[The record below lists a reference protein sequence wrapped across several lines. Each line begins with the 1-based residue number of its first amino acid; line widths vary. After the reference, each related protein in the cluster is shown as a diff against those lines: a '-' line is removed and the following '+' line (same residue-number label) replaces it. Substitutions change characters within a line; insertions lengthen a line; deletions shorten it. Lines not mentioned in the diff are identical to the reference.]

1 MKRVLKRASLE
12 RNVAATS
19 PHVRSWLGS
28 SRLSTAGATRYKAHI
43 HLRDLIELQRRCH
56 GKNRLLESV
65 GDGFLY
71 RQNPFFRRVRDAA
84 VQAGFRYTLNDRHA
98 YYGFPLIHLDSILS
112 SRQLPYRPSFTAL
125 CHLEERRPGFFT
137 LADLQ
142 QNRPAPNY
150 LLHESAHAVAYSQ
163 LFGRPKDVAAAFT
176 EPSALV
182 KLMLS
187 ESFAMTAEYFAACAV
202 QGQPH
207 AWFFSISSYRHRTQK
222 KKAVG
227 QLLERYGFGF
237 VGRAMLL
244 AFLYNNFLVD
254 RLSKQ
259 QLVTLLQVADPDIA
273 RRLSPLAVRA
283 IGSTLNGLMVMSP
296 EFRYDT
302 SRLFLT
308 MFGRS
313 RNIRRELSAD
323 PLDLLAKDARATRSV
338 PQLLRILEQ

>member
-1 MKRVLKRASLE
+1 M
-12 RNVAATS
+12 
-19 PHVRSWLGS
+19 
-28 SRLSTAGATRYKAHI
+28 SR
-43 HLRDLIELQRRCH
+43 
-56 GKNRLLESV
+56 
-65 GDGFLY
+65 
-71 RQNPFFRRVRDAA
+71 
-84 VQAGFRYTLNDRHA
+84 
-98 YYGFPLIHLDSILS
+98 
-112 SRQLPYRPSFTAL
+112 RQLPYRPSFTAL
-125 CHLEERRPGFFT
+125 EHLERRRPGFFT

-150 LLHESAHAVAYSQ
+150 LLHESAHAVAYRA
-163 LFGRPKDVAAAFT
+163 LFGRPRDVGAAFS
-176 EPSALV
+176 EPTALV

-227 QLLERYGFGF
+227 QLLERYGFDF
-237 VGRAMLL
+237 VGRAILL

-254 RLSKQ
+254 RLDRR
-259 QLVTLLQVADPDIA
+259 TLAALADAADARVA
-273 RRLSPLAVRA
+273 RRMTPAALAQL
-283 IGSTLNGLMVMSP
+283 GSALNGLMVMSP

-323 PLDLLAKDARATRSV
+323 PLTLLGADRAAQVALTRLV
-338 PQLLRILEQ
+338 ALLGGTETQL

>member
-1 MKRVLKRASLE
+1 M
-12 RNVAATS
+12 
-19 PHVRSWLGS
+19 
-28 SRLSTAGATRYKAHI
+28 RLAELLS
-43 HLRDLIELQRRCH
+43 LQRRCH
-56 GKNRLLESV
+56 GRHRLADSV
-65 GDGFLY
+65 GDGYLY
-71 RQNPFFRRVRDAA
+71 LHNPYFRRIRNATLR
-84 VQAGFRYTLNDRHA
+84 AGFRYTLDDEGA
-98 YYGFPLIHLDSILS
+98 YYGFPLIHLDTILELRSI
-112 SRQLPYRPSFTAL
+112 PYRPSFTAL
-125 CHLEERRPGFFT
+125 EHLEQRRPGFFT
-137 LADLQ
+137 LADLH

-150 LLHESAHAVAYSQ
+150 LLHESAHAVAFHE
-163 LFGRPKDVAAAFT
+163 LFGRPPDVGEALS

-182 KLMLS
+182 KLMLG

-227 QLLERYGFGF
+227 ELLERHGFAV
-237 VGRAMLL
+237 VGQAVLL

-254 RLSKQ
+254 RLDRR
-259 QLVTLLQVADPDIA
+259 QLAALADTA
-273 RRLSPLAVRA
+273 AATRLSADELERL
-283 IGSTLNGLMVMSP
+283 GRTLNGLMVMSP

-323 PLDLLAKDARATRSV
+323 PLLLLSRDPAAQRALGRLVRLLA
-338 PQLLRILEQ
+338 P